1 MSKHLPPKEKKP
13 IIDSDMRRL
22 PRIMTGKRIKARV
35 HSDFGFTKRNIIETT
50 LAIVLYT
57 AACFTHFEGWIKLAV
72 FAVPFVAAAYTV
84 VIRAIEE
91 ISAGEYLDDSVMII
105 AASIAAFAITQFNAG
120 AAVMVLYR
128 VCKLLEAAAYT
139 TSDKIYDKINMRLP
153 DGLNVETQ
161 DGLENIFPQDAERG
175 MVFVVEP
182 GEMIA
187 LDGVIIEGMSAVD
200 ISMLTGGDET
210 VTVSRGDKICAG
222 SINVSAPLRI
232 RVTKLFEDCTVS
244 RMCSALNNAQK
255 YKSKH
260 EKIVERFERIYT
272 PVLAAAGL
280 LAAVIPPIFNGE
292 WRSWIGRGIILL
304 LLSNTAAISATTA
317 LSYLGAVAAA
327 AKNGVV
333 IKGTRFV
340 EALYRAKTMV
350 FNKTGTITE
359 GKYFIIDIVPSCM
372 AEEDLL
378 CLAALA
384 EQESEHRIAK
394 AIKDACAGFNVD
406 AQDGCKMETIPGR
419 GVSTIVRGRHIYV
432 GNAALLEEHSI
443 HCAVPRRAGTAIHIA
458 LNDKYCG
465 YIILSDK
472 VRDGAFDALEE
483 LRVLGV
489 RETVMLTADVRS
501 VARPV
506 AASLNFEMVKPELTP
521 EGKISATEYLLAT
534 KPERT
539 SLAYVCDMVGDAEA
553 LERADVGVSLAALNC
568 ENAVE
573 AADVLIMADDLKL
586 LPAAVRVC
594 KLASE
599 AAIENSLL
607 FVAERLLLVILA
619 LCGVLP
625 IIAAAVVDLVC
636 TALMFINTYR
646 NILKKY

>member
-153 DGLNVETQ
+153 DGLNVETK

-260 EKIVERFERIYT
+260 ERIVERFERIYT

-359 GKYFIIDIVPSCM
+359 GKYSIIDIVPSCM

>member
-139 TSDKIYDKINMRLP
+139 TSDKIYDKMNMRLP

-244 RMCSALNNAQK
+244 RMCSALNDAQK

-260 EKIVERFERIYT
+260 ERIVERFERIYT

-359 GKYFIIDIVPSCM
+359 GKYSIIDIVPSCM

>member
-139 TSDKIYDKINMRLP
+139 TSDKIYDKMNMRLP

-260 EKIVERFERIYT
+260 EKIVERFVRIYT

-359 GKYFIIDIVPSCM
+359 GKYSIIDIVPSCM

-586 LPAAVRVC
+586 LPDAVRVC

>member
-139 TSDKIYDKINMRLP
+139 TSDKIYDKMNMRLP

-210 VTVSRGDKICAG
+210 VTVSKGDKICAG

-260 EKIVERFERIYT
+260 ERFVERFERIYT

-359 GKYFIIDIVPSCM
+359 GKYSIIDIVPSCM

>member
-13 IIDSDMRRL
+13 IIDSDKLRL
-22 PRIMTGKRIKARV
+22 PRVITGKRVKARV
-35 HSDFGFTKRNIIETT
+35 HSDFGFTKRNIIETAV
-50 LAIVLYT
+50 AIALYT
-57 AACFTHFEGWIKLAV
+57 AACFTHFDGWIKLAV
-72 FAVPFVAAAYTV
+72 FAVPFAAAAYTV

-91 ISAGEYLDDSVMII
+91 ISAGEYLDDSVLII
-105 AASIAAFAITQFNAG
+105 AASVAAFAIMQFNAG
-120 AAVMVLYR
+120 AAIMVLYR
-128 VCKLLEAAAYT
+128 VCKLLEAAAYSI
-139 TSDKIYDKINMRLP
+139 SDKIYDKMNMRLP

-175 MVFVVEP
+175 MIFVVEP

-210 VTVSRGDKICAG
+210 VTVSKGDRVRAG

-232 RVTKLFEDCTVS
+232 RVTKLFEDCTVA
-244 RMCSALNNAQK
+244 RMCGALNNAQK

-260 EKIVERFERIYT
+260 EKIIERFERIYT
-272 PVLAAAGL
+272 PVLAATGL
-280 LAAVIPPIFNGE
+280 LAAVVPPIFNGE

-304 LLSNTAAISATTA
+304 ILSNTAAISATTA

-327 AKNGVV
+327 AKRGVV

-359 GKYFIIDIVPSCM
+359 GKYSIIDVVPSCM
-372 AEEDLL
+372 TEEDLL

-384 EQESEHRIAK
+384 EQKSEHRIAK

-406 AQDGCKMETIPGR
+406 AQDECKMETIPGR

-443 HCAVPRRAGTAIHIA
+443 HCSVPRRAGTAIHVA

-553 LERADVGVSLAALNC
+553 LERADVGVSLAALSS
-568 ENAVE
+568 ENAIE

-586 LPAAVRVC
+586 LPTAVRVC

-607 FVAERLLLVILA
+607 FAAERILLVILA
-619 LCGVLP
+619 LCGALP

-636 TALMFINTYR
+636 TALMFINTFR

>member
-22 PRIMTGKRIKARV
+22 PHIMTGKRIKARV

-139 TSDKIYDKINMRLP
+139 TSDKIYDKMNMRLP

-232 RVTKLFEDCTVS
+232 RVTKLFEDCTVA

-359 GKYFIIDIVPSCM
+359 GKYSIIDIVPSCM